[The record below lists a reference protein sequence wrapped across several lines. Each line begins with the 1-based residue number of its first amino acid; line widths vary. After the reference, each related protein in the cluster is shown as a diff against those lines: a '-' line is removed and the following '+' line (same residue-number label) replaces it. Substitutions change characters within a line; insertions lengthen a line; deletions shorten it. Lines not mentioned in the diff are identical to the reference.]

1 MTFIRLIRREMYG
14 SLPRLVFMCGLAGIS
29 NATLL
34 AAINAAAQAA
44 NDDKK
49 PALWAA
55 GLFILALGI
64 FVMTQNYILVTAT
77 VEIESII
84 HKLRVRLVDGIRHS
98 ELVPLERIGRAR
110 IVAAISGDTTILTQ
124 ASSML
129 VFSLQNVVLLFFV
142 GIYVAYLS
150 LPAFLLSMVI
160 VVGAGGIFHLKGK
173 QIASGQREA
182 AEWTNRLFNRLIDVM
197 DGFKEIRLNKPRSDE
212 YFNDVVEVS
221 STAAYIK
228 IKSDAENFKRL
239 IFSQVAMYLLLGTV
253 VFIAPQLSGSGSSGI
268 TKAILALLFVVGA
281 SFGLVQSLPMLMT
294 ANAAADR
301 LDQLEADL
309 VESAKSVDM
318 DSPAL
323 VKEFEKVEL
332 RDIKFSYH
340 DVSADTSFQI
350 GPLDFTLERGD
361 LVFITGGNGSGKSTF
376 LRVLAGLYVP
386 ESGEMRL
393 DGMLIDDATRE
404 KYRSLLTA
412 IFSDYHLFARLYGIA
427 NPDPAE
433 VERLLT
439 QFRLLAKTRLTD
451 REFNTLDLSAG
462 QRKRLALIVALL
474 EKRPILL
481 LDEWTSDQDP
491 EFRQK
496 FYHELL
502 PALNNAGVTIVAITH
517 DDRYL
522 NELTIPARK
531 LRMDEGRFI

>member
-1 MTFIRLIRREMYG
+1 
-14 SLPRLVFMCGLAGIS
+14 
-29 NATLL
+29 
-34 AAINAAAQAA
+34 
-44 NDDKK
+44 
-49 PALWAA
+49 
-55 GLFILALGI
+55 
-64 FVMTQNYILVTAT
+64 
-77 VEIESII
+77 
-84 HKLRVRLVDGIRHS
+84 
-98 ELVPLERIGRAR
+98 
-110 IVAAISGDTTILTQ
+110 
-124 ASSML
+124 
-129 VFSLQNVVLLFFV
+129 
-142 GIYVAYLS
+142 
-150 LPAFLLSMVI
+150 
-160 VVGAGGIFHLKGK
+160 
-173 QIASGQREA
+173 
-182 AEWTNRLFNRLIDVM
+182 
-197 DGFKEIRLNKPRSDE
+197 
-212 YFNDVVEVS
+212 
-221 STAAYIK
+221 
-228 IKSDAENFKRL
+228 
-239 IFSQVAMYLLLGTV
+239 MYLLLGTV

-301 LDQLEADL
+301 LEQLEADL

-386 ESGEMRL
+386 ESGEMKL

-433 VERLLT
+433 VEGLLT